1 MKKHIGSTIALGIG
15 VLFCVSG
22 LTKQGG
28 YLLGGI
34 IIIIGALAYRSAKKR
49 KLGEIRAS
57 YLREAQ
63 EVCAIV
69 IIIAAV
75 LLQKNLTNNIIDDP
89 ISNLIIPL
97 WAIIAYLVISLKN
110 KKDKKIE
117 SNEPIQQTAQVNPPV
132 VPNESS
138 RLLHQPSSKPHRGLY
153 VLRHWRGELPL
164 PVSYWVNVIVVT
176 AVLTIALRIVPWD
189 TFVTKST
196 KLCSTAVIALW
207 VLLVIATIWQ
217 FVGVWRSAKNY
228 LSQGKSRLW
237 GNLGKIVVVLGV
249 IIAVINFV
257 STGIPQMI
265 EYAKIATGNDPV
277 GTYQLR
283 VLRDATELEIAGAIV
298 FGLTDDVR
306 RTLDA
311 HPTIAI
317 IHLNSEG
324 GRVSEA
330 RNLRDLIGSKGLTTF
345 TASGCFSA
353 CTLAYAGGKERLI
366 AKDANLGFHQYSFP
380 GAKARD
386 FLSEYEKDK
395 QDWLSRGFA
404 NDFVNRAFSTPN
416 NEMWK
421 PTHRELFLAGF
432 VTGYPESDDVAAT
445 GFKLGDL
452 ENIEVEFAKNP
463 LFSALK
469 TYEPET
475 YSSMLSELRS
485 GLQKGRSQAELR
497 EKVFPSLQSVY
508 MQRLPYASDS
518 AIRSFATLFLEQME
532 VLYAVDTV
540 LCYDY
545 IFGQGRSAKLDVTK
559 YFSKELKEK
568 EFLVMEEV
576 IRSAATQKHGPP
588 QEKEI
593 ERQRAGILKSL
604 VRRYGDDVQMLAD
617 PELGKTNKAKMCQLT
632 YEFYKSILGLPE
644 QESGPFLRFM
654 FAGEK

>member
-1 MKKHIGSTIALGIG
+1 MKKHIGSTIALVIG

-28 YLLGGI
+28 YLLGGTI
-34 IIIIGALAYRSAKKR
+34 IILGALAYRSAKKR
-49 KLGEIRAS
+49 KLAEIRAS
-57 YLREAQ
+57 SLRKAL

-69 IIIAAV
+69 IIVAAV
-75 LLQKNLTNNIIDDP
+75 LLQKNLTSNIVDDP
-89 ISNLIIPL
+89 VSNLIIPI
-97 WAIIAYLVISLKN
+97 WAITAYMVIALKN

-138 RLLHQPSSKPHRGLY
+138 RLLHRPSSKPHRGLY

-176 AVLTIALRIVPWD
+176 AVLTIALKIVPWD

-196 KLCSTAVIALW
+196 ILCSTALIALW
-207 VLLVIATIWQ
+207 VLLVIVTIWQ

-228 LSQGKSRLW
+228 LSQGESRLW
-237 GNLGKIVVVLGV
+237 GNLAKIAVVLGV

-257 STGIPQMI
+257 STGIPQI
-265 EYAKIATGNDPV
+265 TEYAKIATGNDPM

-311 HPTIAI
+311 HPTVAI

-330 RNLRDLIGSKGLTTF
+330 RNLRDLIGSRGLTTY

-380 GAKARD
+380 GTKARD

-421 PTHRELFLAGF
+421 PSHRELFQAGF
-432 VTGYPESDDVAAT
+432 ITGYPGSDDVAIT

-452 ENIEVEFAKNP
+452 ENIETEFTKNP
-463 LFSALK
+463 LFSVLK
-469 TYEPET
+469 TYEPEI
-475 YSSMLSELRS
+475 YNSMVSEMRS
-485 GLQKGRSQAELR
+485 ALQKGRSRAEVR
-497 EKVFPSLQSVY
+497 EKIFPLVQTVYLQ
-508 MQRLPYASDS
+508 RIPYASDS
-518 AIRSFATLFLEQME
+518 ALRSFVVLFLEQMD
-532 VLYAVDTV
+532 VLYSIDTA
-540 LCYDY
+540 LCYEY
-545 IFGQGRSAKLDVTK
+545 IFGQGHVAKSDATK

-568 EFLVMEEV
+568 EFLVMGEV
-576 IRSAATQKHGPP
+576 IRSAATQKHRPP

-593 ERQRAGILKSL
+593 ERQRAGVLKSL
-604 VRRYGDDVQMLAD
+604 ARRYGDDVQMLVD

-632 YEFYKSILGLPE
+632 YALYETILELPE
-644 QESGPFLRFM
+644 QESGPLLRFM
-654 FAGEK
+654 FASEK